1 MEMEAAMNIKLAL
14 MLVTL
19 VLGTGA
25 SLGFQSASD
34 FAIAS
39 VVAVLITPLLSPWL
53 RNWFN

>member
-1 MEMEAAMNIKLAL
+1 MNIKLAL

-25 SLGFQSASD
+25 SLGYQNVAD
-34 FAIAS
+34 FTIAA

-53 RNWFN
+53 KNWIN